1 MLHAKFDKL
10 ERLLEAGLTLDTIT
24 SDGTLD
30 ITLSSGE
37 MQITLRFDRDEVA
50 EIWPRLFGDDLPL
63 TRRHVVAVTATPT
76 PYGLEDVLH
85 LWERS
90 ESAGQG

>member
-10 ERLLEAGLTLDTIT
+10 ERLLDAGLTLDSIT

-37 MQITLRFDRDEVA
+37 MRITLRFDRDEVA
-50 EIWPRLFGDDLPL
+50 EIWPRLFGDEVPL
-63 TRRHVVAVTATPT
+63 TRRHVVAGTATPT
-76 PYGLEDVLH
+76 PYGLEEVLH
-85 LWERS
+85 LWERD